1 MTSMFP
7 NLGATSQSYQYL
19 IYQQHLTVGRSHLLK
34 AFSSL
39 GFQSVF
45 PLPKDG
51 SFSLFFG
58 GSTSYSQSLNTG
70 ARTSPGICLYPVFLT
85 TILSYHFEYHL
96 NTDDAQVCISPNLCP
111 ELFLCLIQSPLR
123 RLASISAFTGQ
134 ALSSS
139 LPPSKV
145 ALPIVFPILFKGN
158 FILSLLMFK
167 KKKKVTF
174 NLFPIPQQ
182 ILLTRLSKYIQNPAT
197 SHFIPCLQPVPSYLH
212 PHLNHCSILIV
223 SILAIVFARK

>member
-85 TILSYHFEYHL
+85 TSLSYPFEYHL

-111 ELFLCLIQSPLR
+111 ELFLCLIY
-123 RLASISAFTGQ
+123 ISFEKAFRHLSLYMSSTEL
-134 ALSSS
+134 LSSTLES
-139 LPPSKV
+139 CSSYCLP
-145 ALPIVFPILFKGN
+145 
-158 FILSLLMFK
+158 
-167 KKKKVTF
+167 
-174 NLFPIPQQ
+174 
-182 ILLTRLSKYIQNPAT
+182 
-197 SHFIPCLQPVPSYLH
+197 HFI
-212 PHLNHCSILIV
+212 
-223 SILAIVFARK
+223 